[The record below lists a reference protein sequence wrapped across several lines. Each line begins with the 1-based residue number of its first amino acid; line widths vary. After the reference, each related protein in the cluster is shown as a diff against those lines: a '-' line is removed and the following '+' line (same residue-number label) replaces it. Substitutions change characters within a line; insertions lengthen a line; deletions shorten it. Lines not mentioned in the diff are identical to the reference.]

1 MSRVRFPAARVIA
14 KLSVTGDDGDRRRGK
29 QNGRFHSLKHAYF
42 SERALTWE
50 TPLCFPR
57 LLSPSSPVTDSLC
70 GRGILWPSLK
80 PQPEK
85 TAKAAVPAETTETTV
100 PIDRTKSVVRQGGS
114 PNARPT
120 RTPGVISRPQQGTSK
135 PASPKDFIT
144 DTITELKRVVW
155 PTKEERISG
164 TIVTIGLLL
173 FFAIYIAGLDSLAR
187 VVFVGL
193 GILPSDTLQ

>member
-1 MSRVRFPAARVIA
+1 MAIVKTTTRENG
-14 KLSVTGDDGDRRRGK
+14 KTGSSGE
-29 QNGRFHSLKHAYF
+29 S
-42 SERALTWE
+42 
-50 TPLCFPR
+50 TP
-57 LLSPSSPVTDSLC
+57 
-70 GRGILWPSLK
+70 
-80 PQPEK
+80 
-85 TAKAAVPAETTETTV
+85 TV

-114 PNARPT
+114 PTGRPM
-120 RTPGVISRPQQGTSK
+120 RTPGVIQRPQQSTSK
-135 PASPKDFIT
+135 PASPKEFVT

-187 VVFVGL
+187 VIFVGL